1 MRTTTTESD
10 PCVEPGVRIGVAAG
24 MRLNR
29 FLARAGVASRRKC
42 DDLIAAGSV
51 TVNGSPPTGLGDR
64 VDPSQDL
71 VEVNG
76 KVVKLPRECEYVLLH
91 KAASTIVTRWDEQAR
106 QTIYDGLKG
115 LRPGTNAVGRLD
127 RDTTGVLLLTDDG
140 QMAHRLMH
148 PRFEV
153 EKRYEVLVEG
163 VPGNTVLE
171 KLRRGVELEDGMAT
185 PAEVRR
191 LDNHSERRGRLEIVL
206 HEGRKHQVKRMCLA
220 VGHRVRYLRRLRFAG
235 LHVGDLR
242 PGLYRHLTAM
252 EVRDLRRLVELE

>member
-115 LRPGTNAVGRLD
+115 LMSKDKKV
-127 RDTTGVLLLTDDG
+127 
-140 QMAHRLMH
+140 
-148 PRFEV
+148 
-153 EKRYEVLVEG
+153 
-163 VPGNTVLE
+163 
-171 KLRRGVELEDGMAT
+171 RRTAMEFFYGKG
-185 PAEVRR
+185 PAEVMSSRPTSPGIKKIAKDLKAATDHLKSLYSGR
-191 LDNHSERRGRLEIVL
+191 SELFQSGEANVDLLAKRDANIAEGERVVEVL
-206 HEGRKHQVKRMCLA
+206 HQQLRESMAASLRKIGRDDLA
-220 VGHRVRYLRRLRFAG
+220 DG
-235 LHVGDLR
+235 L
-242 PGLYRHLTAM
+242 A
-252 EVRDLRRLVELE
+252 RLVVVRWMRRDPCDDVQLMDHDIPLVIMLTI